1 MFRAVEI
8 NGDFTQ
14 WRAIQLTRGS
24 DDWWSATLPIAAGT
38 YQMNVRIDGGAWLA
52 PPGLMTSTDEFA
64 GVVGILIVE

>member
-1 MFRAVEI
+1 MM
-8 NGDFTQ
+8 
-14 WRAIQLTRGS
+14 TRGS